1 MACWQAMNASAPE
14 RTVDTTVPC
23 AGETASKAYGMT
35 VIEDPTATPAEEW
48 DALLAGSGQPTPFMR
63 HSYLAAMHTSQSAAA
78 ASGWRPCW
86 LLLRDPQG
94 QLAAAAALYLKAH
107 SYGEYVFDWAWA
119 EAYQRH
125 GLSYF
130 PKLLLAPPFTPVP
143 GTRLLARD
151 ASARAALVRAITA
164 LAEREGLSSAHAL
177 FLSEEDRAAFAEA
190 GWMLREGVQ
199 FHWQQD
205 AAQPVVSFEQLLAR
219 MARHKRKNIVQER
232 RKVAEAGV
240 RFRVHEGR
248 EITPELWEFFYLCHR
263 LTYQAHGQRRPY
275 LSAAFFE
282 AMAQQMPEHWLMF
295 VAERAGEP
303 IACSLVAIDRAL
315 GLAWG
320 RYWGCTAQV
329 SCLHFE
335 ACYYQPLQ
343 WCIAQGFSR
352 FEGGAQGEHK
362 MARGLL
368 PVGTTSAH
376 WLADT
381 RFASA
386 VEDFLQRERA
396 GVAEYVDELR
406 EHTPFKA

>member
-1 MACWQAMNASAPE
+1 MAL
-14 RTVDTTVPC
+14 V
-23 AGETASKAYGMT
+23 
-35 VIEDPTATPAEEW
+35 EDPTALPAQEW
-48 DALLAGSGQPTPFMR
+48 DALLARSAQPTPFMR
-63 HSYLAAMHTSQSAAA
+63 HAYLAAMHASHSAVA
-78 ASGWRPCW
+78 ASGWQPRW
-86 LLLRDPQG
+86 LLLRDSQG
-94 QLAAAAALYLKAH
+94 ALVAAAPLYLKAH

-125 GLSYF
+125 GLPYY

-151 ASARAALVRAITA
+151 AAARAALVRAITA
-164 LAEREGLSSAHAL
+164 LAQEEGLSSAHAL
-177 FLSEEDRAAFAEA
+177 FLSAEDRAAFAEA

-205 AAQPVVSFEQLLAR
+205 AAQPVASFDELLAR

-240 RFRVHEGR
+240 HFSVHEGR
-248 EITPELWEFFYLCHR
+248 HITPELWQFFYLCHR
-263 LTYQAHGQRRPY
+263 LTYQAHGQRQPY
-275 LSAAFFE
+275 LSAEFFE
-282 AMAQQMPEHWLMF
+282 AMAQQMPEHWLMC
-295 VAERAGEP
+295 VAHRAGQP
-303 IACSLVAIDRAL
+303 IACSLIAIDRTQ

-320 RYWGCTAQV
+320 RYWGCTEHV

-335 ACYYQPLQ
+335 ACYYQPLA
-343 WCIAQGFSR
+343 WCIEQGFQR

-368 PVGTTSAH
+368 PVGTASAH
-376 WLADT
+376 WLADA
-381 RFASA
+381 RFARA

-406 EHTPFKA
+406 EHTPFKR